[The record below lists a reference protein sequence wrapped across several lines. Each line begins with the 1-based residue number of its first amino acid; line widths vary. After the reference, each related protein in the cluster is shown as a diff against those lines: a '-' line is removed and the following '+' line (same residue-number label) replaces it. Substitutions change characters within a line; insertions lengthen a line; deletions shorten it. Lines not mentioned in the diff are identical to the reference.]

1 MAVSD
6 RLPGWFRLGAWV
18 TDETG
23 PAMAVGQIRRIDLD
37 EEEVDV
43 AWVRYYGTPKVPTRE
58 TLPLWSALFPVAFRE
73 PSFEEGVA
81 FLGKVMVAPATA
93 VRKRAALLVQVGQA
107 LDDCGNLLTTFNGNP
122 WECLQTWTVEGMP
135 FGVAVR
141 AEEGD
146 HD

>member
-6 RLPGWFRLGAWV
+6 RLPRWFRLGTWV

-37 EEEVDV
+37 EEAVDV
-43 AWVRYYGTPKVPTRE
+43 AWARYYGTPKVPTRE
-58 TLPLWSALFPVAFRE
+58 TLPLGSALFPVRFRE
-73 PSFEEGVA
+73 PTFEEGVA
-81 FLGKVMVAPATA
+81 FLGKVMVSPATLRRRA
-93 VRKRAALLVQVGQA
+93 VLLVQVGQA
-107 LDDCGNLLTTFNGNP
+107 LDDCGNLLTTFNGDA
-122 WECLQTWTVEGMP
+122 WECLQACTVEGMP